1 MVTDDEM
8 IAHNA
13 EQGRHL
19 DKRIGV
25 AHILTTVSL
34 LVGLGSVLWALETRV
49 TAVEHEVITNRE
61 VMNIEIANIKDER
74 LHEQRLQTERFGEIK
89 VQLMR
94 IENKVDRHSEN
105 AINHA
110 GKN

>member
-1 MVTDDEM
+1 M

-13 EQGRHL
+13 EQGWHL

-25 AHILTTVSL
+25 AHILTTFSL

-61 VMNIEIANIKDER
+61 VMNIEIDNIKDER

-89 VQLMR
+89 IQLNR
-94 IENKVDRHSEN
+94 IENKVDRHAEN
-105 AINHA
+105 APIHGN
-110 GKN
+110 G

>member
-1 MVTDDEM
+1 MELIKVLNLQ
-8 IAHNA
+8 A
-13 EQGRHL
+13 G
-19 DKRIGV
+19 IG
-25 AHILTTVSL
+25 
-34 LVGLGSVLWALETRV
+34 GNRKLWGNCQV

-61 VMNIEIANIKDER
+61 VMNVEIANIKAER

-89 VQLMR
+89 EQLMR

-105 AINHA
+105 AMNHA